1 MWNRKIIHRNGS
13 GTITLNR
20 KMMDDAG
27 WDNAESVS
35 VEIVNGVVT
44 MRPVRGKV
52 LERVAGIDCFSWADV
67 EYVGRMMREKG
78 YVPGVNGPKAGSP
91 QGEESEESHHEP

>member
-20 KMMDDAG
+20 KMMEDAG

-44 MRPVRGKV
+44 MRPVRGRV
-52 LERVAGIDCFSWADV
+52 LERVAGIDCFSWEDV

-78 YVPGVNGPKAGSP
+78 YVPGVNEPKAAAAV
-91 QGEESEESHHEP
+91 QGAEESHHEP

>member
-20 KMMDDAG
+20 KMMEDAMWSG
-27 WDNAESVS
+27 ADSVS
-35 VEIVNGVVT
+35 VEIGPGGVVT
-44 MRPVRGKV
+44 MRPVRGRV
-52 LERVAGIDCFSWADV
+52 LERVAGIDCFSWEDV

-78 YVPGVNGPKAGSP
+78 FVPGVNEPKADAAAD
-91 QGEESEESHHEP
+91 QGNEV